1 MHIAVLDESKCNS
14 KKCNH
19 ECQSYCPPVRS
30 GIDTITFPEDT
41 LFPLI
46 TENLCIG
53 CGICINRCPFGA
65 IKIVTVPDELNR
77 DAVHRYG
84 ENAFRLYSIPVPS
97 SGITAILGPNGLGKT
112 TAMNI
117 LSGVLVPNFGKYD
130 ETISKDDVLKK
141 YSNSILGDYFDDVYS
156 KRKKVVLKSQYVDQ
170 IPRVVDGTIGE
181 ILKRVDVN
189 KEIDEIVAKLSLQN
203 SLDKNVKSCSGGEL
217 QKMAIATALLRDGD
231 ILLVDEVS
239 SYLDISERINVATIL
254 TDMAKKGKTIF
265 VVEHDL
271 AILDWISDQI
281 HIMYGDPGVYGVVVQ
296 QKSPNKAINQFLEG
310 YLAEENVRIRKNR
323 IAFETVSANRTMI
336 TPTLVEWDTLSVT
349 QGSFKL
355 TVNPGKLETGTVTGV
370 LGRNALGK
378 STMMRVLAGVQKQ
391 DTGIVSPTL
400 RVAYKPQYIA
410 TDFEGTCED
419 LLFQTLKEKMSDNFV
434 KNELLGPLEINPIME
449 ESVQSLSGGE
459 LQRLSI
465 ALTLA
470 QDVDLYLLDEP
481 SANLDSSK
489 RMEVAKI
496 IRRTMENRKKTA
508 LVIDHDIYFIDMISD
523 NLLVFQGTP
532 AKEGTTLGP
541 MSMRDG
547 MNTFL
552 KSVDVTF
559 RRDHKS
565 HRPRINKPG
574 SSMHREQ
581 VSNGE
586 YYYMN

>member
-46 TENLCIG
+46 TESLCIG

-77 DAVHRYG
+77 EAVHRYG

-130 ETISKDDVLKK
+130 ETITKDDVLKK

-189 KEIDEIVAKLSLQN
+189 KETDEIVAKLSLQN

-254 TDMAKKGKTIF
+254 TGMAKKGKTIF

-323 IAFETVSANRTMI
+323 IAFETVSANRTMV

-391 DTGIVSPTL
+391 DIGTVAPTL

-470 QDVDLYLLDEP
+470 QDVELYLLDEP

-496 IRRTMENRKKTA
+496 IRRTMENRRKTA

-581 VSNGE
+581 VSSGE

>member
-581 VSNGE
+581 VSSGE

>member
-65 IKIVTVPDELNR
+65 IKIVTVPDELDR

-130 ETISKDDVLKK
+130 ETTGRDDVLKK

-189 KEIDEIVAKLSLQN
+189 KEIDEIVARLSLQN

-217 QKMAIATALLRDGD
+217 QKMAIATALLRDSD

-281 HIMYGDPGVYGVVVQ
+281 HIMYGDPGVYGVVAQ

-336 TPTLVEWDTLSVT
+336 TPTLVEWDTLSVN

-391 DTGIVSPTL
+391 DMGTVSPTL

-410 TDFEGTCED
+410 TDFEGSCED

-496 IRRTMENRKKTA
+496 IRRTMENRRKTA

-532 AKEGTTLGP
+532 AREGTTVGP
-541 MSMRDG
+541 MSMREG

-552 KSVDVTF
+552 KSVDITF

-565 HRPRINKPG
+565 KRPRINKPG

-581 VSNGE
+581 VSSGE

>member
-30 GIDTITFPEDT
+30 GIDTITFPENT

-65 IKIVTVPDELNR
+65 IKIVTVPDELNK
-77 DAVHRYG
+77 DVVHRYG
-84 ENAFRLYSIPVPS
+84 ENAFRLYSVPVPS
-97 SGITAILGPNGLGKT
+97 KGITAILGPNGLGKT
-112 TAMNI
+112 TTMNI
-117 LSGVLVPNFGKYD
+117 LSGFVIPNFGNFSEKG
-130 ETISKDDVLKK
+130 SKDAVLKQ
-141 YSNSILGDYFDDVYS
+141 YSNSILGDYFADVYS
-156 KRKKVVLKSQYVDQ
+156 NEKKVVLKSQYVDQ
-170 IPRVVDGTIGE
+170 IPRVVKGTIGE
-181 ILKRVDVN
+181 VLKRVDVN
-189 KEIDEIVAKLSLQN
+189 KEIDDIVAKLSLED
-203 SLDKNVKSCSGGEL
+203 SLNKDVKSCSGGEL
-217 QKMAIATALLRDGD
+217 QKMAIASALLKDGD

-239 SYLDISERINVATIL
+239 SYLDISERIRVATIL
-254 TDMAKKGKTIF
+254 TDMARKGKTIF

-281 HIMYGDPGVYGVVVQ
+281 HLMYGTPGVYGVVVQ

-323 IAFETVSANRTMI
+323 ITFETVSSNRTMI
-336 TPTLVEWDTLSVT
+336 TPTLVQWTTMHVE
-349 QGSFKL
+349 QGSFSM
-355 TVNPGKLETGTVTGV
+355 TINPGKLDLGTVTGV

-378 STMMRVLAGVQKQ
+378 STMMRILAGVQKE
-391 DTGIVSPTL
+391 DSGTVTPTL

-410 TDFEGTCED
+410 TEFDGTCED
-419 LLFQTLKEKMSDNFV
+419 LLYATLKERMSDNFV
-434 KNELLGPLEINPIME
+434 KNELLGPLDINSLME
-449 ESVQSLSGGE
+449 NSVQSLSGGE

-481 SANLDSSK
+481 SANLDSST

-496 IRRTMENRKKTA
+496 IRRTMENRRKTA

-523 NLLVFQGTP
+523 NLMVFQGKP
-532 AKEGTTLGP
+532 AVEGITVGP
-541 MSMRDG
+541 MPMREG

-552 KSVDVTF
+552 KSVDITF
-559 RRDHKS
+559 RRDHKTS
-565 HRPRINKPG
+565 RPRINKPG

-581 VSNGE
+581 VATGE
-586 YYYMN
+586 YYYS